1 MPFHCFSRLPISSR
15 AFSSS
20 LAPPQVSG
28 DAYALQAYEWMRK
41 AGVGIVGGCCGIFPE
56 HIAAVAKHLKPR
68 GRVVEPTDDKCSK
81 CSEAKRQKR

>member
-1 MPFHCFSRLPISSR
+1 
-15 AFSSS
+15 
-20 LAPPQVSG
+20 
-28 DAYALQAYEWMRK
+28 MRK